1 MFYKRTLILN
11 DINNLSST
19 KKGVV
24 TLESCVDGTKGQL
37 RLYNFKEF
45 PKNVAI
51 GLSCGK
57 EVIKVPLKVQSSS
70 VDFSFKDKINLQEK
84 LSCGLVDIEEV
95 TCPKIVIG
103 GTSNYLNDWADKVE
117 QAFTP
122 SVLSREEM
130 YAVAPEEIEQE
141 ITTVLLQDNEYKDC
155 SMCQNC
161 KYKQAFYE
169 VENKKCETKPANIQ
183 KIEEILSSPNVSLAT
198 EEDNKKQEESN
209 LDVDEKQN
217 FYMQIKSQIDDLFKN
232 HSRQQALESIIPNSQ
247 WVKVE
252 YQDMPGHYVMGLIYD
267 EDKLQFISYGLP
279 ADNKDTPPKDL
290 AEYAQWLE
298 LDADA
303 DPKGYWLVYQNADN
317 GESVK
322 ID

>member
-1 MFYKRTLILN
+1 MYYKRTLILN
-11 DINNLSST
+11 DITAKTSS
-19 KKGVV
+19 KKGVI
-24 TLESCVDGTKGQL
+24 TLENNDNKIKGSL
-37 RLYNFKEF
+37 KLYNFDTL
-45 PKNVAI
+45 PPSVAI
-51 GLSCGK
+51 GISSGDDI
-57 EVIKVPLKVQSSS
+57 IKVPISGGDSCLEFDVLQKVDLQ
-70 VDFSFKDKINLQEK
+70 DKI
-84 LSCGLVDIEEV
+84 SCALVDISEK
-95 TCPKIVIG
+95 TCPKIIIG

-141 ITTVLLQDNEYKDC
+141 ITTVLQQDKEYKDC

-267 EDKLQFISYGLP
+267 ENKLQFISYGLP

-303 DPKGYWLVYQNADN
+303 EPKGYWLVYQNADN